1 MEEIIFIDLE
11 GNIIQYK
18 EICSHIG
25 LAVKLITENEK
36 LKELYNKSGYI
47 RADLFLINEIGYMS
61 VSVDPVFGINIVVNN
76 DIITD
81 IQRKILMNYGI
92 AGAKISFLDQDIGQD
107 TMGGRHIR

>member
-1 MEEIIFIDLE
+1 
-11 GNIIQYK
+11 
-18 EICSHIG
+18 
-25 LAVKLITENEK
+25 
-36 LKELYNKSGYI
+36 
-47 RADLFLINEIGYMS
+47 MS